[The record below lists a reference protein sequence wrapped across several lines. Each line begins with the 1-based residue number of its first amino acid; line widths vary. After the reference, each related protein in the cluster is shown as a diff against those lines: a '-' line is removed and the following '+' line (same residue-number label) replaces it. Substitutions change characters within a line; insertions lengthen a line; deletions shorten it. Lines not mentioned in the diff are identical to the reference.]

1 MPTPPNPANV
11 CAFCIRG
18 MSHEGACLSEADA
31 YTSLGLLFTPTGL
44 LLQPPE
50 PLGPDHRPLRLDP
63 ENPQRV
69 ILRRKRR
76 PLIVTSLL
84 FVLASLIGWR

>member
-1 MPTPPNPANV
+1 MATNPADV

-18 MSHEGACLSEADA
+18 LSHEGACLSEADA

-50 PLGPDHRPLRLDP
+50 PLGPDHRPLSLDP
-63 ENPQRV
+63 LNPQRV

-76 PLIVTSLL
+76 PLIVTLITFL
-84 FVLASLIGWR
+84 FASGMQWR